1 MNSRVLPLFLCLG
14 ALTACSGEST
24 PTFNDPVAAL
34 DAGDSAAA
42 AGNAVEARAAYE
54 YAATNGDDA
63 QKTDALI
70 GLFEL
75 EAVKGGDDAAA
86 KAAFERLVGHATLSD
101 DQLVAFADR
110 VVPNA
115 LIETGDFI
123 VDYAVARNEGLAS
136 RMEKAVNGLELLK
149 TEGPGAD
156 LSAVGYAGD

>member
-75 EAVKGGDDAAA
+75 EAVKGG
-86 KAAFERLVGHATLSD
+86 
-101 DQLVAFADR
+101 ADR